1 MLNANQVMFVCK
13 QYTILS
19 TFKRYQRRYYD
30 KARKLGIFEEATKHM
45 IRGVKCPQEII
56 EDEKPKFGVCLL
68 QDYWVTKGEWAE
80 DEI

>member
-1 MLNANQVMFVCK
+1 MLDANQVMSVCK

-19 TFKRYQRRYYD
+19 SFKRHQRRYYD

-45 IRGVKCPQEII
+45 IRGIKCPEEIV
-56 EDEKPKFGVCLL
+56 DDSKPKVGIFLL

-80 DEI
+80 NEI